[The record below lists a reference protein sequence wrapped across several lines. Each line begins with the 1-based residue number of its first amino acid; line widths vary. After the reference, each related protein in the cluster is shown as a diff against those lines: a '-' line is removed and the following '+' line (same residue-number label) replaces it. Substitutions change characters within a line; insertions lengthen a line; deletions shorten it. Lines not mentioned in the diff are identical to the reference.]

1 MVSIITTQGVST
13 MSEFRIHDQD
23 SAPADSRP
31 LLEASQKTYG
41 MIPNLHGV
49 LAESPQALK
58 AYQDLHELVLN
69 TSLDDTETNVVWLT
83 INVEHGCHY
92 CVPAHTAIAH
102 SIKVD
107 PAVIEALREEK
118 PLEESR
124 LEALR
129 TFTLALVRERGRV
142 NADELAA
149 FRAAGYGERQVLD
162 ILVAVS
168 QKVLSNY
175 LNHIAETPVDAPFEQ
190 FAWNPDDAA
199 A

>member
-1 MVSIITTQGVST
+1 MATIITTEGVST
-13 MSEFRIHDQD
+13 MNSFSIHDEN
-23 SAPADSRP
+23 SAPEGSRP
-31 LLEASQKTYG
+31 LLEGSRESFG

-49 LAESPQALK
+49 LAESPQALQ
-58 AYQDLHELVLN
+58 AYQDLHELFTQ
-69 TSLDDTETNVVWLT
+69 TSLDDTEKNVVWLA

-102 SIKVD
+102 SMQVD
-107 PAVIEALREEK
+107 PAIIEALREEQ
-118 PLEESR
+118 PLEDPR

-129 TFTLALVRERGRV
+129 SFTLNLVRERGRV
-142 NADELAA
+142 TPEQLSA

-175 LNHIAETPVDAPFEQ
+175 LNHIAETPVDAPFEK
-190 FAWNPDDAA
+190 FAWQPGDAA

>member
-1 MVSIITTQGVST
+1 

-102 SIKVD
+102 SMKVD

>member
-1 MVSIITTQGVST
+1 
-13 MSEFRIHDQD
+13 MSEFRIHDQQ
-23 SAPADSRP
+23 SAPEESRP
-31 LLEASQKTYG
+31 LLEQSQKTYG

-102 SIKVD
+102 SMNVD
-107 PAVIEALREEK
+107 PAIIEALREQK
-118 PLEESR
+118 PLDDPR

-129 TFTLALVRERGRV
+129 TFTLNLVRERGRV
-142 NADELAA
+142 TPEQLAA
-149 FRAAGYGERQVLD
+149 FHEAGYSERQVLD

-168 QKVLSNY
+168 QKVMSNY
-175 LNHIAETPVDAPFEQ
+175 LNHIAGTPVDAPFEK
-190 FAWNPDDAA
+190 FAWQPGDAA